1 MDDQKDVILDDV
13 IQDAAVDEKNILLLL
28 YINNYP

>member
-28 YINNYP
+28 YINN